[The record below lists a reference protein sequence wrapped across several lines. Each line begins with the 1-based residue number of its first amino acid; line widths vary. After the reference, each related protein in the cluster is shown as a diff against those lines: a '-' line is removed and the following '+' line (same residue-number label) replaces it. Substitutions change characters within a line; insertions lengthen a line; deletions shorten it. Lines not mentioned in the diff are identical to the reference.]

1 MHYLQGLLM
10 GLAYVAP
17 IGVQNLFVI
26 DMALTQPRNRAL
38 QAALAVIFFDV
49 TLALACF
56 FGAGLLMSRHT
67 WLQLGILLF
76 GSLLVIAIGI
86 NLIRDGLRARA
97 EEIPRPR
104 RSSAGIVASA
114 CVATWFNPQ
123 AIIDGSM
130 VLGAFRAT
138 LQTQEAFLFI
148 LGVVTASC
156 LWFTSLPLIIS
167 RLRRRIAAVFM
178 QRLNLLCG
186 VVIILYGAKL
196 FIDFARMA
204 RP

>member
-76 GSLLVIAIGI
+76 GS
-86 NLIRDGLRARA
+86 
-97 EEIPRPR
+97 
-104 RSSAGIVASA
+104 
-114 CVATWFNPQ
+114 CW
-123 AIIDGSM
+123 
-130 VLGAFRAT
+130 
-138 LQTQEAFLFI
+138 
-148 LGVVTASC
+148 
-156 LWFTSLPLIIS
+156 SLPS
-167 RLRRRIAAVFM
+167 AST
-178 QRLNLLCG
+178 
-186 VVIILYGAKL
+186 
-196 FIDFARMA
+196 
-204 RP
+204 